1 MHDLV
6 ALFRTRF
13 IRELWRRLGRD
24 LGDRPIAVFGAG
36 RHTAWLLETVADV
49 EGGPRIA
56 FILDDAAGGNQ
67 SISSIRILNPSEA
80 RPVDVAAVFVSSDA
94 GEAIL
99 AERAREWISTSQREA
114 APLVI
119 EPYRGLP
126 PGPYPASS
134 SIGPTSVDD
143 RSLPG
148 CLEEDAIDRA
158 NELGVSYPVPSGDN
172 RASYSTQAD
181 KEYIASGKRE
191 RDIIGRFCDSHGVE
205 LDSMRDI
212 LDWGCSTGRVLRHFD
227 DLPSG
232 TRLWGCDIDEQ
243 SIDWAQRHFEGRFR
257 FFSTTTQPSLPVANS
272 SFDFVYGISI
282 FTHISH
288 NIDTWLMELRRIIR
302 PGGAV
307 LVTVHDEHTWKY
319 CKETPDSFIARHCP
333 RLDFNEPMNCD
344 FIAHGQGATSQTFW
358 HSRGI
363 RRRWSHAFEVCGIE
377 PLKFCGGTQAG
388 VLLRPRM

>member
-1 MHDLV
+1 MHDLA

-13 IRELWRRLGRD
+13 VRELWRRLGRD
-24 LGDRPIAVFGAG
+24 LGDRPIAIFGAG
-36 RHTAWLLETVADV
+36 RHTSWLLDTIADV

-56 FILDDAAGGNQ
+56 FILDDAADGNQ
-67 SISSIRILNPSEA
+67 SISSIKILNPADA
-80 RPVDVAAVFVSSDA
+80 RPADVAAVFVSSDA

-99 AERAREWISTSQREA
+99 TERAREWISTSERETT
-114 APLVI
+114 PLVI

-126 PGPYPASS
+126 PGPYPIIEATGHSA
-134 SIGPTSVDD
+134 TQD

-148 CLEEDAIDRA
+148 CMDEEAIDRA
-158 NELGVSYPVPSGDN
+158 NSLGVSFPVPTSSN
-172 RASYSTQAD
+172 RAGYSPETDA
-181 KEYIASGKRE
+181 EYIETGKKERE
-191 RDIIGRFCDSHGVE
+191 LIGRVCASHGVE
-205 LDSMRDI
+205 LESMRDI

-227 DLPSG
+227 DLPDCA
-232 TRLWGCDIDEQ
+232 RLWGCDIDEN

-257 FFSTTTQPSLPVANS
+257 FFSTTIDPHLPVSNS

-307 LVTVHDEHTWKY
+307 LVTVHDEHTWNF
-319 CKETPDSFIARHCP
+319 CRDNPDSYITKHCP
-333 RLDFNEPMNCD
+333 RFNFDEPFTDDFK
-344 FIAHGQGATSQTFW
+344 AHGQGPASQSFW
-358 HSRGI
+358 HSKGI

-377 PLKFCGGTQAG
+377 PMRFCGGVQAG